1 MKIALYLGSFNPFHN
16 GHLEVVK
23 TALND
28 FKMDKV
34 IIVPTMQNPWKKE
47 RVLDIDKR
55 IKIISEYLNPYN
67 QIRGIIPYEYAFEEN
82 INKICVIDL
91 IEKELI
97 PPYYSYA
104 TLHALKNKYCNDEI
118 YVLCGED
125 AMEKIPDW
133 MHGIQII
140 KDYDFLVVD
149 RPKNAISSTE
159 IRNKIKNGELIEDLV
174 SFSVI
179 NLIKNYYEKY
189 QYNCLGCYMFF
200 VYPSW
205 RYSQL
210 PLL

>member
-47 RVLDIDKR
+47 KVLDIDKR
-55 IKIISEYLNPYN
+55 VKIIDESLVLVNFYYPYLKSNP
-67 QIRGIIPYEYAFEEN
+67 A
-82 INKICVIDL
+82 KIVVSL

-118 YVLCGED
+118 FVLCGED
-125 AMEKIPDW
+125 TMKDIPNW
-133 MHGIQII
+133 MHGGKII
-140 KDYDFLVVD
+140 EDYNFLIVD
-149 RPKNAISSTE
+149 RPENSISSND
-159 IRNKIKNGELIEDLV
+159 IRNIIKAKGNINNYV
-174 SFSVI
+174 SPNVI
-179 NLIKNYYEKY
+179 SLIKQYYEKEET
-189 QYNCLGCYMFF
+189 
-200 VYPSW
+200 
-205 RYSQL
+205 
-210 PLL
+210 LL